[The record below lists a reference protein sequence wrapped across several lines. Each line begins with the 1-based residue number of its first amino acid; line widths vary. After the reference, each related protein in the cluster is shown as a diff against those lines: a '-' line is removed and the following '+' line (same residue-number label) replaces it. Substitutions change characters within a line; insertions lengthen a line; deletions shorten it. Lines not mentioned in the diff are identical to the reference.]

1 MSDNISWENSE
12 HCLLASH
19 QAKDG
24 KEGNARTPTQSAD
37 RETLMVSNSRIE
49 GQRPQHT
56 LHRKVQEYPS

>member
-1 MSDNISWENSE
+1 MLDNISRENSE
-12 HCLLASH
+12 RCLLASH

-24 KEGNARTPTQSAD
+24 EEGNARAPTQSAD
-37 RETLMVSNSRIE
+37 REALMVSNSSIE